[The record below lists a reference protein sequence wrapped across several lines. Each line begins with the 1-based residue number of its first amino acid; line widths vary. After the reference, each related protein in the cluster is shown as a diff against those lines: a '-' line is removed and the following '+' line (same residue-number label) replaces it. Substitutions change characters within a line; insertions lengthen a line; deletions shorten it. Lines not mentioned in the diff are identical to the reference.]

1 MKITRK
7 RLRKLIIESLGDT
20 TNDMMLIIQNLNSLI
35 FDAKNM
41 EEEFRATRVD
51 VHKQSP
57 EHIQNTWEHIE
68 LLINSLGLDKQ
79 SPKEA
84 SIHYVVDAEEGEIL
98 ASYLTYDQAVEFGL
112 GLGMVPV
119 DGFEGQQTNVPG
131 QEGRRLYFADDYREN

>member
-7 RLRKLIIESLGDT
+7 QLRKLISESMFT
-20 TNDMMLIIQNLNSLI
+20 SEQSQQIIKNLNSLI

-51 VHKQSP
+51 VHKQPP

-68 LLINSLGLDKQ
+68 LLINSLGLDRQ

-98 ASYLTYDQAVEFGL
+98 AS
-112 GLGMVPV
+112 
-119 DGFEGQQTNVPG
+119 
-131 QEGRRLYFADDYREN
+131 